1 MSRTTVRW
9 GGEQGGTMSFPS
21 AIKHFENGLSAEDAL
36 FEAIKTDTNL
46 GFAVLEALRDAVRSD
61 VKDPVEFVRA
71 RLADRFDDEAAQ
83 TVLRAERRGRGW
95 KLDIDP
101 LSKVGLQVMRL
112 MGTDAARPLLAER
125 LGGHFG
131 FANCCAP
138 INSDDEKD
146 TKFNAEDQ
154 IRWQHSI
161 DC

>member
-1 MSRTTVRW
+1 
-9 GGEQGGTMSFPS
+9 MSFPS
-21 AIKHFENGLSAEDAL
+21 AITHLNNGLGPEDAL
-36 FEAIKTDTNL
+36 YEAMKSDTDQ
-46 GFAVLEALRDAVRSD
+46 GFAVLQALRDAVTGQ
-61 VKDPVEFVRA
+61 VEDPVEFVKA
-71 RLADRFDDEAAQ
+71 RLADQFDDEVAQ

-101 LSKVGLQVMRL
+101 LSKTGLQVMRL

-146 TKFNAEDQ
+146 TKFKAEEQ